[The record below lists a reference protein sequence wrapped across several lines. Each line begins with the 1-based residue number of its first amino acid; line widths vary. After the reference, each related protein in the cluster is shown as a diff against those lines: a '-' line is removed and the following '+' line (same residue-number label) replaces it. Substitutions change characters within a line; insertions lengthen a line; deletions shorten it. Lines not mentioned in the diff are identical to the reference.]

1 MANLPG
7 SPIVTNNKVITL
19 EHLKVSCRNCSLSVH
34 CLPMGLS
41 HEEVDRLD
49 AIVKRSR
56 PFHRGDHLF
65 TQGQPFQSL
74 FVVKTGSIKTYLPED
89 DGGEQVLGFHLPG
102 ETLGLDAIEEEH
114 HHCSAKILETSS
126 VCEIPF
132 DLLEGLSTEIP
143 SLQHQLFRTLSK
155 EISHESDMLAL
166 LSSKTAEERLAT
178 FLIGISRRFHRR
190 GFSATD
196 FYLSMSR
203 HEIGSFLGLAVETVS
218 RLFSRF
224 HEERLVNVDR
234 RHIRVLELERLYA
247 MAERTAVPTPGPRQD
262 ASGRA

>member
-1 MANLPG
+1 M
-7 SPIVTNNKVITL
+7 TNNKVITL
-19 EHLKVSCRNCSLSVH
+19 EHIKVSCRNCSLSGH
-34 CLPMGLS
+34 CLPVGLA
-41 HEEVDRLD
+41 HEEVERLD

-65 TQGQPFQSL
+65 RQGLPFRSL
-74 FVVKTGSIKTYLPED
+74 YVVKTGSVKSYLPAEE
-89 DGGEQVLGFHLPG
+89 GGEQVLGFHLPG
-102 ETLGLDAIEEEH
+102 EVLGLDAIEEEH
-114 HHCSAKILETSS
+114 HHCSAKVMETSA

-143 SLQHQLFRTLSK
+143 TLQHQLFRTLSK

-203 HEIGSFLGLAVETVS
+203 HEIGSFLGLAVETIS

-224 HEERLVNVDR
+224 HEDGLVFVDR
-234 RHIRVLELERLYA
+234 RHIRLLDLDRLQGMVERA
-247 MAERTAVPTPGPRQD
+247 PAHHPGGARQG
-262 ASGRA
+262 ASLRG